1 MPSSRGSSQPRNRT
15 CVSWV
20 SCIGIW
26 IFYHIATL
34 EALKCHGMDLKVFPL
49 QGQLSKQLEAGT
61 YSSELPQA

>member
-26 IFYHIATL
+26 IFYIATL